1 MEYIMSTGIYT
12 AARYMPF
19 GDNGLLIEFGNVI
32 NLKVNC
38 KVVAL
43 SEAIIDAKIRGVEEL
58 VPTYRSLLVRYNAS
72 KTSYEQLA
80 FSIKDIEK
88 TMKER
93 KKEKAGRKTTIP
105 VVYGGEYGPDLS
117 DVARSHGLTEEQVVK
132 THSGREY
139 RVYMVG
145 FVAGFPYLGEVADE
159 IATPRLETPRLKVP
173 AGSVGIAEKQT
184 GIYPCEAPGGWRIIG
199 RTPLRLFNPLQQR
212 PALLQLGDIVKFKP
226 ISEKEFRITEKTT
239 QKQPADYV
247 SKNKKGLEVLKVLKP
262 GFFTTVQDLGRYG
275 YLKYGVP
282 ISGAM
287 DTFSH
292 AAANLLV
299 ANNPEDACLEIT
311 LIGPELQ
318 ALTKTQIAITGG
330 IACPKIDDQL
340 VPMWQTLEVQEGAVI
355 SFGKMES
362 GCRAYLAIRGG
373 TDTPQI
379 LGSRSTYVRGGFG
392 GINGRQLKAEDIIGG
407 LDVSLLKVG
416 YSMPQELVPKFT
428 GQFKA
433 HVVLGPQADMFTE
446 EGITTFLSS
455 QYKVTLEADRIGYR
469 LEGPMIEHEAKAD
482 IISDALLPGAV
493 QIPKNGKPITLMRDA
508 QTAGGYPKIAVII
521 TPDVSALGQAKTN
534 DIVEFS
540 KITMQRAHEKI
551 NDYHKF
557 FNALGEM
564 LIKET

>member
-1 MEYIMSTGIYT
+1 
-12 AARYMPF
+12 MPF
-19 GDNGLLIEFGNVI
+19 GDNGLLIEFGNEISLEVNRRVI
-32 NLKVNC
+32 
-38 KVVAL
+38 AL
-43 SEAIIDAKIRGVEEL
+43 SEAIKDAKIQGVEEQ
-58 VPTYRSLLVRYNAS
+58 VPTYRSLLVRYDAS
-72 KTSYEQLA
+72 KTSYEYLV
-80 FSIKDIEK
+80 FSIKDVEK
-88 TMKER
+88 TMTEQNM
-93 KKEKAGRKTTIP
+93 EKVGRKTIIP
-105 VVYGGEYGPDLS
+105 VIYGGEYGPDLA
-117 DVARSHGLTEEQVVK
+117 DVARFHGLTEEQVVK
-132 THSGREY
+132 IHSGREY

-145 FVAGFPYLGEVADE
+145 FVAGFPYLGEVADK

-199 RTPLRLFNPLQQR
+199 RTHLRLFNPLQQP

-239 QKQPADYV
+239 QKQPADHFP
-247 SKNKKGLEVLKVLKP
+247 KNKNGIKVFQVLKP

-292 AAANLLV
+292 VAANLLV
-299 ANNPEDACLEIT
+299 ANNPDDACLEIT

-318 ALTKTQIAITGG
+318 ALTKTQIAMTGG
-330 IACPKIDDQL
+330 VACPKIDGQH
-340 VPMWQTLEVQEGAVI
+340 VPMWQTLEIQEGTVI

-362 GCRAYLAIRGG
+362 GCRAYLSIRGG
-373 TDTPQI
+373 IDTPQV

-392 GINGRQLKAEDIIGG
+392 GINGRQLKAEDIIQGF
-407 LDVSLLKVG
+407 DVSPLKVG
-416 YSMPQELVPKFT
+416 YLMPEELVPQFT

-433 HVVLGPQADMFTE
+433 HVVLGPQANMFTE

-455 QYKVTLEADRIGYR
+455 QYKVTLQADRMGYR
-469 LEGPMIEHEAKAD
+469 FEGPMIEHKAKAD

-493 QIPKNGKPITLMRDA
+493 QIPKNGKPIMIMRDA

-521 TPDVSALGQAKTN
+521 TPDISTLGQAKTN
-534 DIVEFS
+534 DIIEFS
-540 KITMQRAHEKI
+540 KITLQQVHEKI
-551 NDYHKF
+551 SEHYKF
-557 FNALGEM
+557 FSVLREM
-564 LIKET
+564 LIKKP